1 MLSFGYTAAE
11 WFLLSKV
18 LFLGISL
25 ENQVWEEL
33 VNVLVTEDQ
42 KTSPVSRDVGRW
54 RKVVDEGGDKV
65 FFLAG

>member
-1 MLSFGYTAAE
+1 
-11 WFLLSKV
+11 V

-25 ENQVWEEL
+25 ENQVWEKL

-42 KTSPVSRDVGRW
+42 KASPVSRDVGRW